1 MGSRDQCSGCRLR
14 CCVRTALVVISFAA
28 PVQDCPAAITIQQI
42 SGTDWKIGN
51 GDLNVVFDPAANKIT
66 SVAIGASSNLLDP
79 SNSQLYPEFA
89 GTPFGSGTQ
98 TSGFQQSSNY
108 IDFWTTTAS
117 TGTST
122 NPITYSFHYVMFNND
137 PNIVVYE
144 VLNHSATDPATSVG
158 QGQFLRTCE
167 SVLNLSTRISSMWGR
182 TTLGRKLR
190 SFPRIPIP
198 PAATSKMPP
207 SIFREKV
214 WPVIGETT
222 FTPNTIIHPTRSFCR
237 PRRNMV
243 RNMLFRRY
251 SLRWIP

>member
-167 SVLNLSTRISSMWGR
+167 SGSICQHVSVQCGAEQPWAANFGR
-182 TTLGRKLR
+182 SRVYR
-190 SFPRIPIP
+190 F
-198 PAATSKMPP
+198 
-207 SIFREKV
+207 
-214 WPVIGETT
+214 
-222 FTPNTIIHPTRSFCR
+222 HR
-237 PRRNMV
+237 PRCPRCH
-243 RNMLFRRY
+243 RRY
-251 SLRWIP
+251 FGRRFGR